1 MVLFLCFFILTSIW
15 LDFTAVQRIL
25 LVLSSHSV
33 LSLASYFIF
42 IITFYFEPW
51 LPSLSIFSA
60 DSVLSESDELVFLF
74 GTYSI
79 SSQSLIHLFT
89 IVIFDSCVALVFLSI
104 LFNYN
109 CWLDCFS
116 AAQHLL
122 FYACFK
128 NLKLASPKCTILSGM
143 CHLFPITKAN
153 IFKWYRCCLCFSIG
167 IR

>member
-1 MVLFLCFFILTSIW
+1 MWFALLKHIISWNGNIFLYWYFFCIDGSYVFLYWLVFDWTSQQCKEFFWFCPPTQCFHWLLILFL
-15 LDFTAVQRIL
+15 
-25 LVLSSHSV
+25 
-33 LSLASYFIF
+33 LSL
-42 IITFYFEPW
+42 FYFEPW
-51 LPSLSIFSA
+51 LPSLLIFSA
-60 DSVLSESDELVFLF
+60 DSVLSECDELVFLF

-128 NLKLASPKCTILSGM
+128 NLKLASPKCTI
-143 CHLFPITKAN
+143 
-153 IFKWYRCCLCFSIG
+153 
-167 IR
+167 